1 MGLLFRAGVP
11 WDVPPGLFCRS
22 IHDAG
27 FALFNRETD
36 FNIADPM
43 QGRVVGGNLCLAPG
57 EIVSNCSYFILKNLY
72 FVFYVIYLKARWGI
86 GEFGV

>member
-1 MGLLFRAGVP
+1 MGLLFRAGGP

-57 EIVSNCSYFILKNLY
+57 KVASDCPCFYVAKSLN
-72 FVFYVIYLKARWGI
+72 FVFMLYI
-86 GEFGV
+86 